1 MNSHNEALSVKGD
14 VILIKTDESGN
25 SEKYE
30 YKNLVVSVGKTF
42 IASRMASNSA
52 VVMSHLAVG
61 NGATAAAVS
70 DTTLGVELGRVTLI
84 VNGGTPSSNTI
95 NYSANVPAGTATGA
109 LTEAGVFNDP
119 TTGTMLCRTVFPVV
133 NKLAGDSIAISW
145 TVSIT

>member
-1 MNSHNEALSVKGD
+1 MNSYDEALSVKGD
-14 VILIKTDESGN
+14 VILIKTDELGN

-30 YKNLVVSVGKTF
+30 YKNLVVSVGKTY

-61 NGATAAAVS
+61 NGAAAAAVS
-70 DTTLGVELGRVTLI
+70 DTTLGVELGRVTLQ

-109 LTEAGVFNDP
+109 LTEAGVFNNSSA
-119 TTGTMLCRTVFPVV
+119 GTMLCRTVFPVV